1 MPTQS
6 FEIFDS
12 VDAWVFDLDNTLYPA
27 SCGLFNQVSQ
37 RMTAYISEYFSLE
50 RDAAIE
56 RQRDL
61 FMRYGTTLRGLM
73 VEHGVDPEP
82 FLDHVHRVDFALVR
96 PDPLLAL
103 KLGMLPGRKLIFT
116 NSSRRHAEQVM
127 ARLGIT
133 DHIEEVFDIADADF
147 IPKPDSA
154 CYAALLSRHRVSAA
168 TACMIDDIA
177 FNLPPAKSLG
187 MTTVWLK
194 GEGDWARTDPD
205 PAILDG
211 VDCVAGNLVHWLDEL
226 LLHLDTAPGAG
237 RG

>member
-1 MPTQS
+1 MLTQR
-6 FEIFDS
+6 FEIFDKI
-12 VDAWVFDLDNTLYPA
+12 DAWVFDLDNTLYPA
-27 SCGLFNQVSQ
+27 SCGLFAQVSQ
-37 RMTAYISEYFSLE
+37 RMTAYICEYFSLE
-50 RDAAIE
+50 REVALE

-61 FMRYGTTLRGLM
+61 FVRYGTTLRGLM

-82 FLDHVHRVDFALVR
+82 FLEHVHRVDFELVQ
-96 PDPLLAL
+96 PNPLLAL

-133 DHIEEVFDIADADF
+133 EHIEQVFDISDADY
-147 IPKPDSA
+147 IPKPDTA
-154 CYAALLSRHRVSAA
+154 CYAALLDRHQVNAA

-194 GEGDWARTDPD
+194 GDGEWMRTDPA
-205 PAILDG
+205 PAVLDRI
-211 VDCVAGNLVHWLDEL
+211 DCVANNLVRWLNDL
-226 LLHLDTAPGAG
+226 LVYLRGAPGAG
-237 RG
+237 

>member
-1 MPTQS
+1 MPIQT

-12 VDAWVFDLDNTLYPA
+12 IDAWVFDLDNTLYPA

-37 RMTAYISEYFSLE
+37 RMTAYICEYFSLE
-50 RDAAIE
+50 REAAVE

-61 FMRYGTTLRGLM
+61 FVRYGTTLRGLM

-82 FLDHVHRVDFALVR
+82 FLEHVHRVNFELVQ
-96 PDPLLAL
+96 PNPLLAL
-103 KLGMLPGRKLIFT
+103 RLGMLPGRKLIFT

-133 DHIEEVFDIADADF
+133 EHIEEIFDISDADY

-154 CYAALLSRHRVSAA
+154 SYAILLDRHGVDPAS
-168 TACMIDDIA
+168 ACMIDDIA
-177 FNLPPAKSLG
+177 VNLPPAKALG

-194 GEGDWARTDPD
+194 GDGEWMRPDPD
-205 PAILDG
+205 PAILDRIDG
-211 VDCVAGNLVHWLDEL
+211 VANNLVRWLDDL
-226 LLHLDTAPGAG
+226 LFYLEGRPGAG
-237 RG
+237 